1 MPFLGTTGGGSVKQY
16 GGQANLGYFIKNSL
30 RFRATGYLTKT
41 LTTPTNNKI
50 YTWSS
55 WVKRGDLGGVENNI
69 FSCRPTSTPYGFL
82 TFRNTGSPTPNALNY
97 ADSVNGGTLITTQV
111 FRDPSAW
118 YHIVLAVDTTQATS
132 SNRVKLYVNGT
143 QITSFST
150 ETYPTLNAANNI
162 NTASAHCIG
171 NEVPNG
177 TSEPLNGYLAEV
189 NFIDGQQLTP
199 SSFGKTDAATNQW
212 IPKKFAGTYGTNGF
226 YLKFADASA
235 ATAAAIGKDSSPNG
249 NNWTPNNIDVSSPTT
264 IKSYTTTGSST
275 WIAPL
280 GVTAVNYLVVAGG
293 GAGGSAGPTM
303 YDGGGGGGGAGGFAN
318 GSLVIVPG
326 TSYTLTVGTAGTG
339 ATGRTVGANG
349 SNSVFATITAI
360 GGGGGGGG
368 ANITNGR
375 NGGSGGGGANGGL
388 AGTGTVGQGNDGGY
402 YPGSAGNGGGGAG
415 SIGGSA
421 TNNAGAAG
429 GAGLSSSISGSPVT
443 YAGGGGG
450 GAYSGTPGPGGSG
463 GSSIGGAGGVNNAS
477 GSNATGYGSGGGG
490 SGGTYNTTGTLSGG
504 SGSSGIVILSYTS
517 PTSNTY
523 DAMIDSPTLSAVAS
537 NYATFNPLDSYTPS
551 GTITVSNG
559 NLKFTKDSTGTHAII
574 RGTIGV
580 STGKWYWE
588 ALLENVGGGWPS
600 IGIIGTGTII
610 DAGPYV
616 GAYSSSYGYNATG
629 ASGAGTIYNNGSG
642 TTYGVFYAAN
652 DIIGIAFDADA
663 GTLIFYKNG
672 VSQGTYTG
680 VTTGVTY
687 LPAFSCYNTGAWSVN
702 FGQRA
707 FAYTPPSGYKSLNTF
722 NLP

>member
-30 RFRATGYLTKT
+30 RTRQSASGYLSRTPASATNRKT
-41 LTTPTNNKI
+41 W
-50 YTWSS
+50 TWSA
-55 WVKRGDLGGVENNI
+55 WIKRGSISSYQRVMTVTVSGYNEHLI
-69 FSCRPTSTPYGFL
+69 FR
-82 TFRNTGSPTPNALNY
+82 
-97 ADSVNGGTLITTQV
+97 DSDVFHYYSDSATISLITTQL

-118 YHIVLAVDTTQATS
+118 YHMVLAVDTTQATS
-132 SNRVKLYVNGT
+132 SNRVKLYVNGA
-143 QITSFST
+143 QVTSFST
-150 ETYPTLNAANNI
+150 ATYPSQNADTSVNNALPHGISGPDSSQYFDGYQAEI
-162 NTASAHCIG
+162 N
-171 NEVPNG
+171 
-177 TSEPLNGYLAEV
+177 L
-189 NFIDGQQLTP
+189 IDGQQLTP

-226 YLKFADASA
+226 YLKFSDTSA
-235 ATAAAIGKDSSPNG
+235 ATAAALGKDSSPNG
-249 NNWTPNNIDVSSPTT
+249 NNWTPNNIDVSSTT
-264 IKSYTTTGSST
+264 AIKSYTTTGSST
-275 WIAPL
+275 WIAPV
-280 GVTAVNYLVVAGG
+280 GVTSVNYLVVAGG

-303 YDGGGGGGGAGGFAN
+303 YDSGSGGGGAGGVAN

-326 TSYTLTVGTAGTG
+326 TSYTLTVGTAGAGTS
-339 ATGRTVGANG
+339 GRTRGANG

-360 GGGGGGGG
+360 GGGGGAPGVAGQDG
-368 ANITNGR
+368 AA
-375 NGGSGGGGANGGL
+375 GGSGGGSSVSGAGG
-388 AGTGTVGQGNDGGY
+388 AGTPGQGNAGGSSVTSS
-402 YPGSAGNGGGGAG
+402 GAGGGGAG
-415 SIGGSA
+415 GAGSA
-421 TNNAGAAG
+421 SPNNQGGNG
-429 GAGLSSSISGSPVT
+429 GAGFTSSISGSPVT
-443 YAGGGGG
+443 YGGGGGG

-463 GSSIGGAGGVNNAS
+463 GPGGGGAGGVNNAN
-477 GSNATGYGSGGGG
+477 GANATGYGSGGGG

-504 SGSSGIVILSYTS
+504 SGSQGIVILSYTS
-517 PTSNTY
+517 PVSNTY
-523 DAMIDSPTLSAVAS
+523 DAMIDSPTIGALAS

-600 IGIIGTGTII
+600 IGITGTGTII
-610 DAGPYV
+610 NAAPYV
-616 GAYSSSYGYNATG
+616 GVYSSSYGYNATG

-642 TTYGVFYAAN
+642 TTYGVFYEAN

-672 VSQGTYTG
+672 VSQGNYTG

-707 FAYTPPSGYKSLNTF
+707 FIYTPPSGYKSLNTF

>member
-30 RFRATGYLTKT
+30 RFRTSGSTYLNRTFGTATSRTTWTK
-41 LTTPTNNKI
+41 
-50 YTWSS
+50 SF
-55 WVKRGDLGGVENNI
+55 WVKRGTIGVSQQM
-69 FSCRPTSTPYGFL
+69 FASRPTATPYSLIYFNSSN
-82 TFRNTGSPTPNALNY
+82 TFEYDEGSLYFSTSQL
-97 ADSVNGGTLITTQV
+97 
-111 FRDPSAW
+111 FRDPAAW
-118 YHIVLAVDTTQATS
+118 YHIVIAVDTTQATNT
-132 SNRVKLYVNGT
+132 NRVKIYVNGS
-143 QITSFST
+143 QITAFGT
-150 ETYPTLNAANNI
+150 ATYPSQNY
-162 NTASAHCIG
+162 NTQYNSATNHTVGKGG
-171 NEVPNG
+171 NYTNEYFD
-177 TSEPLNGYLAEV
+177 GYMTEI

-199 SSFGKTDAATNQW
+199 SSFGKTDAATGQW

-249 NNWTPNNIDVSSPTT
+249 NNWTPNNIDLSSPTT
-264 IKSYTTTGSST
+264 IRSYTTTGSST
-275 WIAPL
+275 WIAPV
-280 GVTAVNYLVVAGG
+280 GVTSVNYLVVAGG

-303 YDGGGGGGGAGGFAN
+303 YDSGSGGGGAGGVAN
-318 GSLVIVPG
+318 GSLVIIPG
-326 TSYTLTVGTAGTG
+326 TSYTLTVGTGGTG
-339 ATGRTVGANG
+339 ASGRTRGANG

-360 GGGGGGGG
+360 GGGGGAPGVASSDG
-368 ANITNGR
+368 AA
-375 NGGSGGGGANGGL
+375 GGSGGGSSVSGIGGA
-388 AGTGTVGQGNDGGY
+388 ATPGQGFAGGSSTTSS
-402 YPGSAGNGGGGAG
+402 GAGGGGAG
-415 SIGGSA
+415 GAGSA
-421 TNNAGAAG
+421 SPNNQGGNG
-429 GAGLSSSISGSPVT
+429 GAGFTSSISGSPVT

-450 GAYSGTPGPGGSG
+450 GAYSASPGPGGSG

-523 DAMIDSPTLSAVAS
+523 DAMIDSPSLSAVAS

-600 IGIIGTGTII
+600 IGITGTGTII
-610 DAGPYV
+610 GSDPYV
-616 GAYSSSYGYNATG
+616 GYFSTSYGYNAT
-629 ASGAGTIYNNGSG
+629 ASSGTANIYNNNSA

-652 DIIGIAFDADA
+652 DIIGVAFDADA

-707 FAYTPPSGYKSLNTF
+707 FIYTPPSGYKSLNTF

>member
-1 MPFLGTTGGGSVKQY
+1 
-16 GGQANLGYFIKNSL
+16 
-30 RFRATGYLTKT
+30 
-41 LTTPTNNKI
+41 
-50 YTWSS
+50 
-55 WVKRGDLGGVENNI
+55 
-69 FSCRPTSTPYGFL
+69 
-82 TFRNTGSPTPNALNY
+82 
-97 ADSVNGGTLITTQV
+97 
-111 FRDPSAW
+111 
-118 YHIVLAVDTTQATS
+118 
-132 SNRVKLYVNGT
+132 
-143 QITSFST
+143 
-150 ETYPTLNAANNI
+150 
-162 NTASAHCIG
+162 
-171 NEVPNG
+171 
-177 TSEPLNGYLAEV
+177 
-189 NFIDGQQLTP
+189 
-199 SSFGKTDAATNQW
+199 
-212 IPKKFAGTYGTNGF
+212 
-226 YLKFADASA
+226 
-235 ATAAAIGKDSSPNG
+235 
-249 NNWTPNNIDVSSPTT
+249 
-264 IKSYTTTGSST
+264 
-275 WIAPL
+275 
-280 GVTAVNYLVVAGG
+280 
-293 GAGGSAGPTM
+293 M

-368 ANITNGR
+368 ANITAGR

-523 DAMIDSPTLSAVAS
+523 DAMIDSPTIGALAS
-537 NYATFNPLDSYTPS
+537 NYATLNPLDRYTPS

-559 NLKFTKDSTGTHAII
+559 NLKHTKDATGTHAII

-600 IGIIGTGTII
+600 IGIMGTGTLINA
-610 DAGPYV
+610 DPYV
-616 GAYSSSYGYNATG
+616 GVYSSSYGYNATG
-629 ASGAGTIYNNGSG
+629 ASGTANIYNNGSA

-687 LPAFSCYNTGAWSVN
+687 LPAFSCYNLGAWSVN

-707 FAYTPPSGYKSLNTF
+707 FTYTPPSGYKSLNTF

>member
-30 RFRATGYLTKT
+30 RLRYSASASLTR
-41 LTTPTNNKI
+41 TPTASNRKTF
-50 YTWSS
+50 TWSG
-55 WVKRGDLGGVENNI
+55 WVKRGTLSTYQNVFGATTGGYPLLLRFDNDDTLFIYQDGVADFGGN
-69 FSCRPTSTPYGFL
+69 TSAVY
-82 TFRNTGSPTPNALNY
+82 
-97 ADSVNGGTLITTQV
+97 
-111 FRDPSAW
+111 RDPASW
-118 YHIVLAVDTTQATS
+118 YHIVLAIDTTQATDT
-132 SNRVKLYVNGT
+132 NRLKLYVNGV
-143 QITSFST
+143 QNSVNP
-150 ETYPTLNAANNI
+150 TYGYFTLNVDTSINSTGVHSIGGPSANFFDGYMGEI
-162 NTASAHCIG
+162 NF
-171 NEVPNG
+171 V
-177 TSEPLNGYLAEV
+177 
-189 NFIDGQQLTP
+189 DGQQLTP
-199 SSFGKTDAATNQW
+199 SSFGKTDAATGQW

-226 YLKFADASA
+226 YLKFADTSA

-249 NNWTPNNIDVSSPTT
+249 NNWTPNNIDLSSPTT
-264 IKSYTTTGSST
+264 IRSYTTTGSST
-275 WIAPL
+275 WIAPV
-280 GVTAVNYLVVAGG
+280 GVTSVNHLVVAGG

-303 YDGGGGGGGAGGFAN
+303 YDGAGGGGGAGGFAN

-326 TSYTLTVGTAGTG
+326 TAYTLTVGTGGTG

-368 ANITNGR
+368 ANITSGR
-375 NGGSGGGGANGGL
+375 SGGSGGGGANGGL

-402 YPGSAGNGGGGAG
+402 YGGSPGNGGGGAG
-415 SIGGSA
+415 SVGGSA
-421 TNNAGAAG
+421 SGQFGAPG

-450 GAYSGTPGPGGSG
+450 GAYATSPGSAGSGGSG
-463 GSSIGGAGGVNNAS
+463 GGGNGGVNNAS

-517 PTSNTY
+517 PVSNTY
-523 DAMIDSPTLSAVAS
+523 DAMIDSPTIGALAS

-559 NLKFTKDSTGTHAII
+559 NLKFTKDATGTHAII

-610 DAGPYV
+610 NANPYV
-616 GAYSSSYGYNATG
+616 GVYSSSYGYNATG
-629 ASGAGTIYNNGSG
+629 ASGAGSIYNNGSG

-707 FAYTPPSGYKSLNTF
+707 FIYTPPSGYKSLNTF

>member
-30 RFRATGYLTKT
+30 RTRQSASGYLSRTPASASNRKT
-41 LTTPTNNKI
+41 W
-50 YTWSS
+50 TWSA
-55 WVKRGDLGGVENNI
+55 WIKRGSLSSYQRAMTVTVSGYNEHLI
-69 FSCRPTSTPYGFL
+69 FRDTDVFHYYS
-82 TFRNTGSPTPNALNY
+82 
-97 ADSVNGGTLITTQV
+97 DSATISLITTQV

-118 YHIVLAVDTTQATS
+118 YHMVLAVDTTQATNT
-132 SNRVKLYVNGT
+132 NRVKLYVNGT
-143 QITSFST
+143 QVTSFST
-150 ETYPTLNAANNI
+150 ATYPSQNADTSVNNALPHGISGPDSSQYFDGYQAEI
-162 NTASAHCIG
+162 N
-171 NEVPNG
+171 
-177 TSEPLNGYLAEV
+177 L
-189 NFIDGQQLTP
+189 IDGQQLTP
-199 SSFGKTDAATNQW
+199 SSFGKTDAATGQW

-226 YLKFADASA
+226 YLKFADTSA

-249 NNWTPNNIDVSSPTT
+249 NNWTPNNIDLSSPTT
-264 IKSYTTTGSST
+264 IRSYTTTGSST
-275 WIAPL
+275 WIAPV
-280 GVTAVNYLVVAGG
+280 GVTSVNHLVVAGG

-303 YDGGGGGGGAGGFAN
+303 YDGAGGGGGAGGFAN

-326 TSYTLTVGTAGTG
+326 TSYTLTVGTGGTG

-368 ANITNGR
+368 ANITSGR
-375 NGGSGGGGANGGL
+375 SGGSGGGGANGGA

-402 YPGSAGNGGGGAG
+402 YGGSPGNGGGGAG
-415 SIGGSA
+415 SVGGSA
-421 TNNAGAAG
+421 SGQFGAPG

-450 GAYSGTPGPGGSG
+450 GAYATSPGSAGSGGSG
-463 GSSIGGAGGVNNAS
+463 GGGNGGVNNAS

-504 SGSSGIVILSYTS
+504 SGSQGIVILSYTS
-517 PTSNTY
+517 PVSNTY
-523 DAMIDSPTLSAVAS
+523 DAMIDSPTIGALAS

-559 NLKFTKDSTGTHAII
+559 NLKFTKDATGTHAII

-610 DAGPYV
+610 NAGPYV
-616 GAYSSSYGYNATG
+616 GAYSTSYGYNATG

-707 FAYTPPSGYKSLNTF
+707 FIYTPPSGYKSLNTF